1 MTTHATG
8 ATQSVALRDL
18 RDEDYLARYG
28 CDRFTASVLGSRMRY
43 IVIHMATGLLRQ
55 AFSPIIAYMYD
66 FATAIVG
73 PPELDYAM
81 PAVNNGLAVFIGT
94 VPDAVRN
101 AVEEHGPERLV
112 EGDLLICNDP
122 SRVANHP
129 NDMCFIMPCFAEGEL
144 SGFLAV
150 RAHQLDMGG
159 TVPGGFSGTKR
170 NTYENGLVLGPQLLY
185 AAGRPVKSTFSLIFD
200 NARMGE
206 LLLPDLKTVRQSC
219 ALGSELLVDTI
230 QRYGRD
236 AVMGAMRFS
245 CDDSAEAAA
254 EAISRIPDGDYVGR
268 SMIDADNA
276 GDDEEYEIVAR
287 VAKRGKRV
295 EVDFSGSS
303 RQARTC
309 INSHAID
316 AKTAAGVGL
325 NMLLGVTTPFTSGS
339 FRPID
344 VVIPPG
350 TIASALPPDGA
361 IFFYWE
367 VESAI
372 LTALIVALRDAIGE
386 HGVGGD
392 FGSTGTHNAFGT
404 HPDGTPWI
412 TMAECGGEYGA
423 WGASRAGD
431 GDGYNTLYFVNML
444 SPATEFIES
453 KVPAMVMRKEYVAD
467 SAGPGTHRGGA
478 GMVKDV
484 LYLQEAEH
492 HTMPLR
498 LKAPSGVGV
507 DGGAA
512 GRVGGVWIFDQDG
525 VDDPAL
531 LSTDDE
537 AYAQA
542 TPVAGLLD
550 PHTHLPSPDGTYH
563 YFARV
568 HAWHTAP
575 GATFRY
581 LTNGGGGWGQPLER
595 DPARVAR
602 DVRDGYSTIEGARRD
617 YGVVIVGDP
626 EQDPEGVHVDEQ
638 ATRELRA
645 KLQIGQNGRGDG
657 AQGARGAPGA
667 T

>member
-1 MTTHATG
+1 MTARTTDTPASRT
-8 ATQSVALRDL
+8 ALLRDL
-18 RDEDYLARYG
+18 RDEDYFARYG
-28 CDRFTASVLGSRMRY
+28 CDRFTASVLSNRMRY
-43 IVIHMATGLLRQ
+43 IVGHMATGLLRQ
-55 AFSPIIAYMYD
+55 AFSPIISYMYD
-66 FATAIVG
+66 FATAILG
-73 PPELDYAM
+73 PPKLDYAM
-81 PAVNNGLAVFIGT
+81 PAVNNGLAVFLGT

-112 EGDLLICNDP
+112 EGDVLICNDP
-122 SRVANHP
+122 SRVGNHV
-129 NDMCFIMPCFAEGEL
+129 NDMLFVMPCFADGVL
-144 SGFLAV
+144 SGFVAV

-159 TVPGGFSGTKR
+159 SVPGGFSGTKR
-170 NTYENGLVLGPQLLY
+170 NSYENGLVLGPQLLY
-185 AAGRPVKSTFSLIFD
+185 SGGEPVKATFSLLFD
-200 NARMGE
+200 NARMGQ
-206 LLLPDLKTVRQSC
+206 LLLPDFKTVRQGC
-219 ALGSELLVDTI
+219 ILGVELLADTI
-230 QRYGRD
+230 GRYGRD
-236 AVMGAMRFS
+236 AVHGAMRFS

-254 EAISRIPDGDYVGR
+254 EAIALIPDGEYFGR

-276 GDDEEYEIVAR
+276 GDDEEYEIVVR
-287 VAKRGKRV
+287 VVKWGDRV
-295 EVDFSGSS
+295 EVDFSGTS

-309 INSHAID
+309 INGGAVD
-316 AKTAAGVGL
+316 AKTAIGVGL
-325 NMLLGVTTPFTSGS
+325 NMLLGVSTPFTSGS

-372 LTALIVALRDAIGE
+372 LTALMVALRDAIGDRA
-386 HGVGGD
+386 VGGD
-392 FGSTGTHNAFGT
+392 FGSTSTHNAYGV
-404 HPDGTPWI
+404 HPDGTAWI

-478 GMVKDV
+478 GLVKDV
-484 LYLQEAEH
+484 LYLEDAEH

-498 LKAPSGVGV
+498 LKAPSGVGAN
-507 DGGAA
+507 GGAA
-512 GRVGGVWIFDQDG
+512 GEVGGVWIFNQEG
-525 VDDPAL
+525 
-531 LSTDDE
+531 TDDHGLLPTE
-537 AYAQA
+537 DSVYAEA

-550 PHTHLPSPDGTYH
+550 PETNLPSPDGVYE

-568 HAWHTAP
+568 HSWHTAP

-581 LTNGGGGWGQPLER
+581 RTNGGGGWAPPLER
-595 DPARVAR
+595 DPERVAR
-602 DVRDGYSTIEGARRD
+602 DVRDGYVTIEGARRD
-617 YGVVIVGDP
+617 YGVVVVGDP
-626 EQDPEGVHVDEQ
+626 DNDPENVRVDES

-645 KLQIGQNGRGDG
+645 GSGNV
-657 AQGARGAPGA
+657 PGEQVQPTRPLTSA